1 MTILFPT
8 ISSAIHDI
16 NNRGIYPDLVRKLAE
31 EGHNVYVVFP
41 KDRNSKVSLE
51 VQGTIRL
58 LGIPFYRIIKS
69 NPVERLWA
77 MWRISSVFEKS
88 ISVHFGDVNFDLV
101 LYATPPITFN
111 NLIKRLKFKHQ
122 AFCYL
127 MLKDIFPQ
135 NAVDLGMMSEN
146 SIPFRRFKNLEQQL
160 YEISDCIGCM
170 SNRNIEYIKEH
181 YGQVVGQ
188 KLELFPNTIEIKNA
202 PMSSAEKMEFRTKFG
217 FPTDKTLVIYGGN
230 LGKPQGIAFL
240 KKVLS
245 QYKSDENTHFVIC
258 GTGTEA
264 KSLGDYID
272 NKKLSNVTFIN
283 GLDRRIYDKVEAS
296 ADIALVF
303 LDARFTIPNYPSR
316 ILSYMENAI
325 PILFSVDKST
335 DVAHD
340 AEVNAYGINTFH
352 GNLNQ
357 FTAALDSLIS
367 NPKRRDEMGANG
379 REYLLKNFSVEYSSA
394 AITDFCHNRNKDLS
408 EGAV

>member
-1 MTILFPT
+1 MNIIFPT
-8 ISSAIHDI
+8 ISRAIQNID
-16 NNRGIYPDLVRKLAE
+16 NRGIYPDLVRKLAE

-41 KDRNSKVSLE
+41 KDRDSKVSLE

-69 NPVERLWA
+69 NPIERLWA

-88 ISVHFGDVNFDLV
+88 ISEHFGDVNFDLV

-111 NLIKRLKFKHQ
+111 KLIKRLKLKHQ
-122 AFCYL
+122 ALCYL

-146 SIPFRRFKNLEQQL
+146 SIPFLRFKKLEQQL

-170 SNRNIEYIKEH
+170 SNRNIEYIKQH
-181 YGQVVGQ
+181 HGQVIGQ
-188 KLELFPNTIEIKNA
+188 KLEFFPNTIEVKNA
-202 PMSSAEKMEFRTKFG
+202 PMSSAEKKEFRTEFG
-217 FPTDKTLVIYGGN
+217 LPTDKTLVIYGGN

-240 KKVLS
+240 KKVFS
-245 QYKSDENTHFVIC
+245 HYKGNENTHFVIC

-264 KSLGDYID
+264 RSLGDYID
-272 NKKLSNVTFIN
+272 TKKLSHVTFIN
-283 GLDRRIYDKVEAS
+283 GLDRKLYDKLEAS

-340 AEVNAYGINTFH
+340 AEANAYGINTFH
-352 GNLNQ
+352 GDLNQ
-357 FTAALDSLIS
+357 FTGALDSLIS
-367 NPKRRDEMGANG
+367 NPKRRDEMGTKG
-379 REYLLKNFSVEYSSA
+379 REYLLKNFSVEFSSG
-394 AITDFCHNRNKDLS
+394 AITDFYRKRNKELN
-408 EGAV
+408 